1 MKASDIKSTSLFQ
14 RLLKKGVRKN
24 GKKPVGNRQKV
35 QPEATFLNFKIKNE
49 RSKIRFN

>member
-24 GKKPVGNRQKV
+24 GKKPVGNRQKYN
-35 QPEATFLNFKIKNE
+35 QKQHF
-49 RSKIRFN
+49 